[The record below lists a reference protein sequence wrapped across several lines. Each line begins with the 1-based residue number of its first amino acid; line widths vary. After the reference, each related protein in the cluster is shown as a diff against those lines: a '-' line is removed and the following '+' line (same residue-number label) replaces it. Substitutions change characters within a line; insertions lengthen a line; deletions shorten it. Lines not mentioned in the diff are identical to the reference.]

1 MTCFTRERTNAMVS
15 ALRSPCSA
23 RANRLFFATWSE
35 RRSIS
40 PTAGIGK
47 ESRPAFSSCHTYW
60 FAALQAAL
68 EPDAME
74 RLARHAFGFGPA
86 FDFPFTT
93 TTLPP
98 EASKA
103 TSLAHQPVGR
113 RATARPP

>member
-1 MTCFTRERTNAMVS
+1 LFLATWRER
-15 ALRSPCSA
+15 
-23 RANRLFFATWSE
+23 RA
-35 RRSIS
+35 IS
-40 PTAGIGK
+40 RGPGSGK

-74 RLARHAFGFGPA
+74 RLARHAFVFGPA

-93 TTLPP
+93 TRFPP

-103 TSLAHQPVGR
+103 TSLGYQPVGR
-113 RATARPP
+113 RARARPP